1 VNKFAQLK
9 KACIFVPTIT
19 LKHKTMTK
27 LNNISNGTKLDIKI
41 AFDYGKNLLVKGDYI
56 YNVDVET
63 MQEVK
68 EFWKSLGGSFT
79 LLNAFELIRKSK

>member
-1 VNKFAQLK
+1 
-9 KACIFVPTIT
+9 
-19 LKHKTMTK
+19 MTK

-68 EFWKSLGGSFT
+68 EFWKSLDGSFT

>member
-1 VNKFAQLK
+1 MNKFAQLK

-19 LKHKTMTK
+19 LKTNTMNK
-27 LNNISNGTKLDIKI
+27 LNNISSSTKLDIKI
-41 AFDYGKNLLVKGDYI
+41 AFDYNKNLLVKGDYI
-56 YNVDVET
+56 FSVDIET

-68 EFWKSLGGSFT
+68 EFWKSLDGSYS

>member
-1 VNKFAQLK
+1 MNKFAQLK

-19 LKHKTMTK
+19 LKHNTMNK
-27 LNNISNGTKLDIKI
+27 LNNISNATKLDIKI
-41 AFDYGKNLLVKGDYI
+41 AFDYNKNLLVKSDYV
-56 YNVDVET
+56 YSVDIET

-68 EFWKSLGGSFT
+68 EFWKSLNGSYS